1 MIDGVLQTPPKPQ
14 KHAFKL
20 TKFRKQWLS
29 HLGDVTVHT
38 AQEIVELYKGSKR
51 SLYNKALVEYLST
64 GCLKKHA
71 RVKTFLKAEKTVV
84 NLQKDVPRLIQPRDK
99 VYNIALGRY
108 LRKNEKKMLGAI
120 DKAFGYKTV
129 LSGLDSSQVASRL
142 WSNWKRFDNPVAFG
156 IDASRFDQHCSVEAL
171 QWEHSF
177 YLSAFGKRDV
187 ELQKLLS
194 WQLNND
200 GMLTTDDNYCIH
212 YRHKG
217 GRMSGDVNTG
227 LGNKIIMCGLMYEYL
242 EELDMNTKTRL
253 ANNGDD
259 CVLFCERADVDK
271 LRVGLKKWFLHKG
284 YTMTVENTCSIFEQ
298 IEFCRAKPVWTVRGY
313 TMVRILNSV
322 TRDAG
327 TLLNVTNQKNMEAY
341 LTAVGTCNGA
351 INNGVALMSV
361 VARRMRELGN
371 NNRTIDLKNYFDY
384 NMLERMGNKTE
395 MDAPIT
401 EEARNSFYY
410 AFGVTPQMQVDLE
423 EYFSVVTNDAGP
435 REVYSFIQ
443 PYSYL
448 TPSHFAC

>member
-14 KHAFKL
+14 KHAFKMQA
-20 TKFRKQWLS
+20 FRNKWLS
-29 HLGDVTVHT
+29 YVTDIRIHT
-38 AQEIVELYKGSKR
+38 PEEIVDLYKGPKKT
-51 SLYNKALVEYLST
+51 LYKKALVEYYET

-84 NLQKDVPRLIQPRDK
+84 NLKKDVPRLIQPRSK

-108 LRKNEKKMLGAI
+108 LRKNEKIMLSAI
-120 DKAFGYKTV
+120 DKAFGYRTV
-129 LSGLDSSQVASRL
+129 LSGLDSNQTANRL
-142 WSNWKRFDNPVAFG
+142 WSNWKRFEHPVAFG

-177 YLSAFGKRDV
+177 YLNAFGKKDR
-187 ELQKLLS
+187 ELQQLLG

-200 GMLTTDDNYCIH
+200 GMLMTDDNYCIKYKH
-212 YRHKG
+212 SG

-227 LGNKIIMCGLMYEYL
+227 LGNKIIMCGLVYEYL
-242 EELDMNTKTRL
+242 LEINKLHKARL

-259 CVLFCERADVDK
+259 CVIFCNKADVEEI
-271 LRVGLKKWFLHKG
+271 RVGLKSWFLTKG
-284 YTMTVENTCSIFEQ
+284 YTMTVEDTCDVFEQ
-298 IEFCRAKPVWTVRGY
+298 IEFCRSKPVWTVKGY
-313 TMVRILNSV
+313 NMVRILNSI

-327 TLLNVTNQKNMEAY
+327 TLLNVSNQKNMEAY

-351 INNGVALMSV
+351 INNGVAVMSTI
-361 VARRMRELGN
+361 AKRMRELGN
-371 NNRTIDLKNYFDY
+371 NNRTIDLKNYFDF

-448 TPSHFAC
+448 TPAHFAC